1 MTVAPL
7 LTEGQRVR
15 VTQREIT
22 PEDTK
27 TGSLY
32 DYMRGLT
39 GTIQKVYGTGQVGV
53 EIDLEALPSTIRERH
68 TGVQEAMR
76 TRWMDGLSEDA
87 KNRLTE
93 PEKIFRLRYTLL
105 LNNADVE
112 PYDGPPAQPRELPTF
127 QAPAM
132 LGSAIAPVEAEEVV
146 EEEAELELLPYDE
159 PTA

>member
-15 VTQREIT
+15 VTNRELT

-27 TGSLY
+27 SGSLY
-32 DYMRGLT
+32 EYMRGLT
-39 GTIQKVYGTGQVGV
+39 GTIQKVYSTGQVGV
-53 EIDLEALPSTIRERH
+53 EIDLEALPTAIRDRH

-93 PEKIFRLRYTLL
+93 AEKIFRLRYTLL

-112 PYDGPPAQPRELPTF
+112 AYDGPPAEPRELPGYD
-127 QAPAM
+127 APKAVAAAPI
-132 LGSAIAPVEAEEVV
+132 AIEADVDSDLV
-146 EEEAELELLPYDE
+146 LVPYDE
-159 PTA
+159 PNA